1 MTHGGMMRTLLLAS
15 LLLSTPAL
23 ADDKAACADG
33 IAMIRDALAQNPP
46 EAALPKLRKAL
57 RVAEREQ
64 GEGEFDECLDAV
76 GEPQQGDLSQGREVA
91 DPEVVGQ
98 RGVDLV
104 GTVDVAVRHAPPQR
118 LGRHVD
124 EKVPQFGVVVKGC
137 RSR

>member
-1 MTHGGMMRTLLLAS
+1 MIHGGMMRTLLLAS

-46 EAALPKLRKAL
+46 EAALPKLKKAL

-76 GEPQQGDLSQGREVA
+76 GDARRALKP
-91 DPEVVGQ
+91 
-98 RGVDLV
+98 
-104 GTVDVAVRHAPPQR
+104 
-118 LGRHVD
+118 
-124 EKVPQFGVVVKGC
+124 
-137 RSR
+137 

>member
-1 MTHGGMMRTLLLAS
+1 MMRTLLLAS

-46 EAALPKLRKAL
+46 EAALPKLKKAL

-76 GEPQQGDLSQGREVA
+76 GDARRV
-91 DPEVVGQ
+91 
-98 RGVDLV
+98 
-104 GTVDVAVRHAPPQR
+104 
-118 LGRHVD
+118 LGR
-124 EKVPQFGVVVKGC
+124 
-137 RSR
+137 